1 MAKAAEIHLAPR
13 PGTNLALVNGLLQQL
28 IANDWIDHSYLEQ
41 HTVGFDALAA
51 VVANYP
57 PTRVAEICGV
67 AARDVEAAAEIFGT
81 SSRAVSTVLQ
91 GFYQSH
97 QATAASVAVNN
108 MHLLRGML
116 GRPGAGILQMNG
128 QPTAQNNRET
138 GADGDLPGFRN
149 WNNEAHIAEL
159 AELWDV
165 DPIVIPH
172 WAEPT
177 HAMQIF
183 RYVEQ
188 GSINFL
194 WIAGTNP
201 AVSLPELDRI
211 RRILAQE
218 SVFVIVSDGYLT
230 ETTALADVV
239 LPAALW
245 GEKIGSYTNT
255 DRTVH
260 LSERAVAPPGEARS
274 DLDIWIDYARRMGFT
289 DRSGRPLPSW
299 ETAEEA
305 FNAWRECSR
314 GRPCDYTGLSYDKL
328 RGGPGIQWPCTDE
341 APDGTERLYVDH
353 HFTTDDDQCETYGHD
368 LATGA
373 SVTADEHAASRFD
386 GRARLKA
393 ADWESPPETPDDA
406 YPLHLMTGRSVYH
419 FHTRTKT
426 GRAPELNAAAPKPW
440 VELAPSDAEDLGID
454 EGDLVRVE
462 SRRGAVEVTAR
473 CMGNRPGTVFL
484 PFHYGGSGTAANE
497 LTLTSW
503 DPVSKQPQFKSGA
516 ARVVPAEGS

>member
-1 MAKAAEIHLAPR
+1 
-13 PGTNLALVNGLLQQL
+13 
-28 IANDWIDHSYLEQ
+28 
-41 HTVGFDALAA
+41 
-51 VVANYP
+51 
-57 PTRVAEICGV
+57 
-67 AARDVEAAAEIFGT
+67 
-81 SSRAVSTVLQ
+81 
-91 GFYQSH
+91 
-97 QATAASVAVNN
+97 
-108 MHLLRGML
+108 
-116 GRPGAGILQMNG
+116 
-128 QPTAQNNRET
+128 
-138 GADGDLPGFRN
+138 
-149 WNNEAHIAEL
+149 
-159 AELWDV
+159 
-165 DPIVIPH
+165 
-172 WAEPT
+172 
-177 HAMQIF
+177 
-183 RYVEQ
+183 
-188 GSINFL
+188 
-194 WIAGTNP
+194 
-201 AVSLPELDRI
+201 
-211 RRILAQE
+211 
-218 SVFVIVSDGYLT
+218 
-230 ETTALADVV
+230 
-239 LPAALW
+239 
-245 GEKIGSYTNT
+245 
-255 DRTVH
+255 VH

-328 RGGPGIQWPCTDE
+328 RGAPGIQWPCTDE

-368 LATGA
+368 LVTGA

-426 GRAPELNAAAPKPW
+426 GRAPELNAAAPEPW